1 VTTTQ
6 ASSQT
11 PVQGDRATEA
21 ASRARSRI
29 EDDLAQLDLQL
40 GSGHLEWFQ
49 ARPTSI
55 DLDQYNQVDG
65 TQFRGDPSAGDFIL
79 KSDITWESSGGP
91 VICGF
96 IFRSEPDLEGGA
108 QYQFRMQGL
117 SGQPSWA
124 ISFYQY
130 GQFAA
135 DVSGIRSSGAILSEQ
150 GSTNTVIL
158 FAEGE
163 KFTLYINDQ
172 RIGSFFDF
180 SQRRTEGDFA
190 FLAQQE
196 SGESSC
202 TFDKAWVWSLE

>member
-1 VTTTQ
+1 
-6 ASSQT
+6 
-11 PVQGDRATEA
+11 
-21 ASRARSRI
+21 
-29 EDDLAQLDLQL
+29 
-40 GSGHLEWFQ
+40 
-49 ARPTSI
+49 
-55 DLDQYNQVDG
+55 
-65 TQFRGDPSAGDFIL
+65 
-79 KSDITWESSGGP
+79 
-91 VICGF
+91 
-96 IFRSEPDLEGGA
+96 
-108 QYQFRMQGL
+108 
-117 SGQPSWA
+117 
-124 ISFYQY
+124 
-130 GQFAA
+130 
-135 DVSGIRSSGAILSEQ
+135 VSGTRSSGAILSEQ